1 AVRGGYLSRRRPP
14 FESAGSARPPAQPR
28 GVGHRRPEAGS
39 RGSEVEVVVTRV
51 VVAGARLRG
60 GGGLRLGLGPVGV
73 ALAAGHLGGGEPQG
87 RSGLFDVQ
95 LEGGALVAL
104 LVRELVLLELAD
116 DDHAV
121 TLLMRLGEV
130 LAVLPPQRAAQERRI
145 TVDPLLGVL
154 EKRSEEHTSELQSR
168 FEIVC

>member
-1 AVRGGYLSRRRPP
+1 A
-14 FESAGSARPPAQPR
+14 
-28 GVGHRRPEAGS
+28 
-39 RGSEVEVVVTRV
+39 
-51 VVAGARLRG
+51 
-60 GGGLRLGLGPVGV
+60 V

-130 LAVLPPQRAAQERRI
+130 LAVLPPQRAAQERRFTI
-145 TVDPLLGVL
+145 ARNDRYFD
-154 EKRSEEHTSELQSR
+154 KDSEEWVDGDPTFLRCSLWREMVNDATAIFFL
-168 FEIVC
+168 VCRSSG